1 MATDLFYP
9 EKYVLKLK
17 EDMKR
22 FTDLDNK
29 ILLNKKKEF
38 EAFKTN
44 LSSKFNTGVV
54 DLKILDRQFF
64 LDSDNREIFESKLLQ
79 KNRKQNNL

>member
-29 ILLNKKKEF
+29 ILFNKKKEF

-44 LSSKFNTGVV
+44 LSSKFDTGSV